1 MWLFNCWHADVIRF
15 FVKSKCKKKKKQKMT
30 KIIKIEEEKI
40 LSSERLDK
48 FQWNVTYCILKV
60 TKKRDFTLSLHSI
73 FLEIYS

>member
-1 MWLFNCWHADVIRF
+1 
-15 FVKSKCKKKKKQKMT
+15 MT